1 MVTERGSTS
10 IFTAVLDKQTVLD
23 ASAKDAYHS
32 SDVKRL
38 VGGGILDSL
47 KSVAGAVLPKALPVA
62 KALLSNVDNKY
73 AKMGADVIGA
83 LGYGSSG
90 GGVSGG
96 GRSGGALKKRL
107 A

>member
-23 ASAKDAYHS
+23 ASAKDAYHT

-47 KSVAGAVLPKALPVA
+47 KSVAGSLLPKALPVA

-83 LGYGSSG
+83 LGYGTSG
-90 GGVSGG
+90 GGGSGG
-96 GRSGGALKKRL
+96 GRSGGLRKRL